1 MKHVFLYLLL
11 VCAASAQEVVLG
23 KKNFAD
29 PGIVEIGGR
38 VDFSYSSE
46 DRGGNLGRN
55 SQGSLYLAPQLGYF
69 FLQNFEV
76 AVYPTIATVFS
87 TQRQTE
93 TSYGALIAPAYVLPF
108 WRPLYPYVE
117 GLAGSLLTI
126 DTVALTWGAGL
137 GLKIII
143 LQNALIKLGVTYLR
157 NDKRSRI
164 DSNVFQLE
172 DSLTL
177 SLGFGIFF

>member
-1 MKHVFLYLLL
+1 MRKLWLFVVL
-11 VCAASAQEVVLG
+11 VGAVSAQEKTVL

-29 PGIVEIGGR
+29 AGIVELGGR

-46 DRGGNLGRN
+46 DRGGNLGRS

-93 TSYGALIAPAYVLPF
+93 TSYGALLAPAYVLPF

-117 GLAGSLLTI
+117 VLAGSLLTK
-126 DTVALTWGAGL
+126 DTVSLTWGAGA

-143 LQNALIKLGVTYLR
+143 LQNALIKIGVTYLR
-157 NDKRSRI
+157 NDRRSRI
-164 DSNVFQLE
+164 DNNVFQLE